1 MTVVNINHLTTYK
14 EKLVMIIKKE
24 TLKGMALGVILG
36 CSGAIFAQAPAVDIG
51 ARHGNLRAAQQYIA
65 SAWQRIDEAQ
75 ADNHYELGGH
85 AGRAKELLVQADQE
99 LRLAANVA
107 NSNER

>member
-1 MTVVNINHLTTYK
+1 MAVVNINYLTTYK
-14 EKLVMIIKKE
+14 ENLVMIIKKE
-24 TLKGMALGVILG
+24 MLKGMALGVILG
-36 CSGAIFAQAPAVDIG
+36 CSGAIFAQAPAVNIG

-65 SAWQRIDEAQ
+65 SAWQRVDEAQ
-75 ADNHYELGGH
+75 ADNHYDLGGH